1 MNKILLTLKQ
11 STDSSNYIQEISKLY
26 KKRINNKKIPL
37 FNQGRVNLLNLFNSS
52 NTSLSIRQF
61 PYQDNNK
68 KAVNTATSFSS
79 TSFNTVRNS
88 TSLPSINQGHNKQRV
103 NEIVIN
109 SNLVSQKEKA
119 YKTRMDLFLSTLTSE
134 KKKEHKSK
142 NINVHLRTFSDDI
155 NCFKHRYVAKYQQKQ
170 IYDIIDDVVD
180 KYKKSYPEYAS
191 YTISKQ
197 MFNDILDSIYRI
209 VSFYDNKN
217 AFLLD
222 EKVVNLLQEEIFK
235 MFRLRQIEY
244 ERTRDKKDFIITGT
258 NFKKASTKIK
268 EEREYILNAK
278 LRMNNEKR
286 WRKRNLLT
294 NEDYDCDRIFEA
306 FYDVLF
312 KEEKETIRAKSHYNF
327 KYSKEIENLIQ
338 REEDNTI
345 KKNKSTLEIKK
356 DIKKKK
362 RSINILKEL
371 KHEHNTTPN
380 NSNTNTI
387 VKSKGNNNTLS
398 PRKSKMFVFIP
409 KHKMKD
415 TKAEGLNSK
424 IIFNSLASTKKENAK
439 IKTNSITSIIPH
451 HAITESNRDTNYN
464 SNNFIQDDN
473 SSNPILSSHRYTKTE
488 LNDDMISVRYEHE
501 DNENNDNQ
509 QISNRSKGKEN
520 FRDSN
525 KIKNLTQNVKKKDNK
540 NNSKGTIS
548 REEKRKKTNQQ
559 KEEENRTDSDYDN
572 MDEIVD
578 NKIEDIEESPIR
590 KTNTKKKNG
599 SRANINSPKNNKKNQ
614 LSNEDSKIIGKNK
627 SRSGSIQL
635 KKKKKLIKVKENE
648 GKDNDNNQ
656 SRNPNDN
663 LFNLNKDIESIKD
676 NNSFKSSSS
685 RKNST
690 HSIRGNNSPRSPKS
704 PSLILTNNKKL
715 SQFAS
720 TFNQKT
726 PRNKIVNDVLF
737 KDNYTEDIPQS
748 KKKKEFFEPIRDNK
762 KKINRNRGSVQML
775 AHPMLSFPETK
786 QKPLV
791 KIVQKKEEQKEEEK
805 YVRKSNANRNSL
817 ISEEYKEDNDENA
830 MLTKENIVQI
840 LNSKTSKRFL
850 RRNYLN
856 GKRINNLNFDND
868 IFNNT
873 EGKEKKDKIS
883 SRLNS
888 IRENKF
894 EIVEHYTE
902 KKKMALLMNIN
913 QDLNFYLNQ
922 ADITE
927 KERKMYL
934 EFKEKVEAFQNNVL
948 GKYQKGFQ
956 DEDEVEFFHDFESL
970 KEELEN
976 IKKIRMKEKR
986 INNFLMSLSDFRFKN
1001 KALHNLYSDK
1011 VRAIDSKFT
1020 VATSPIL
1027 LQYKNKKETS
1037 KSIINK

>member
-52 NTSLSIRQF
+52 NISLSNRQF
-61 PYQDNNK
+61 PYQDSNK
-68 KAVNTATSFSS
+68 KAINTATSFSS

-109 SNLVSQKEKA
+109 SNLVSQKQKA

-155 NCFKHRYVAKYQQKQ
+155 NSFKHRYVSKYQQQQ

-197 MFNDILDSIYRI
+197 MFNEILDSIYRI

-235 MFRLRQIEY
+235 MFRMKQIEH
-244 ERTRDKKDFIITGT
+244 ERTKDKKEFIITGT
-258 NFKKASTKIK
+258 NFKKASTKKK
-268 EEREYILNAK
+268 EEKDYSINAK
-278 LRMNNEKR
+278 LRMQNQKR
-286 WRKRNLLT
+286 WRKGNIST
-294 NEDYDCDRIFEA
+294 VEDYDSDRIFEA

-312 KEEKETIRAKSHYNF
+312 KEEKEIIRAKSHYNF
-327 KYSKEIENLIQ
+327 KYSKEIENMIQ
-338 REEDNTI
+338 REEDNKI
-345 KKNKSTLEIKK
+345 KRNKSTLEIKK

-362 RSINILKEL
+362 KSLNILKEIRQ
-371 KHEHNTTPN
+371 KHNTTPN

-387 VKSKGNNNTLS
+387 QKGNNNTLS

-415 TKAEGLNSK
+415 TKAEGINSK
-424 IIFNSLASTKKENAK
+424 ILFNSLVSTKKENAK

-451 HAITESNRDTNYN
+451 HAVTESNRETNYN

-473 SSNPILSSHRYTKTE
+473 NTNSNPLLSTHRYTKTE
-488 LNDDMISVRYEHE
+488 LNDDMISIRYEHE
-501 DNENNDNQ
+501 DNDNQ
-509 QISNRSKGKEN
+509 EISNRSKKSKEKEN
-520 FRDSN
+520 FRDKN
-525 KIKNLTQNVKKKDNK
+525 KIKNVTQNVSKKDNENGNK
-540 NNSKGTIS
+540 NNSKRLIS
-548 REEKRKKTNQQ
+548 REEKRKKLNQQ

-578 NKIEDIEESPIR
+578 NKIEDKEESPIR
-590 KTNTKKKNG
+590 KTNTKKNKTNT
-599 SRANINSPKNNKKNQ
+599 NSPKKNKQ
-614 LSNEDSKIIGKNK
+614 SKLTTEQTIGKNK
-627 SRSGSIQL
+627 SRSGSIQS
-635 KKKKKLIKVKENE
+635 KKKKKLIKLKEDE
-648 GKDNDNNQ
+648 SKEDDITQ
-656 SRNPNDN
+656 SRNPNEN
-663 LFNLNKDIESIKD
+663 ILNLNKDIESIKD

-690 HSIRGNNSPRSPKS
+690 HSIKGNKSPRSPKS

-726 PRNKIVNDVLF
+726 PRNNIINDVLF
-737 KDNYTEDIPQS
+737 KDNHTEDVPQS
-748 KKKKEFFEPIRDNK
+748 KKKKEFFEPLRENK
-762 KKINRNRGSVQML
+762 KKINRNRGSVQIL

-805 YVRKSNANRNSL
+805 YVKKSNANRNSL
-817 ISEEYKEDNDENA
+817 ISEEYKEDDDENA

-868 IFNNT
+868 FFNNT

-883 SRLNS
+883 SHLNS

-922 ADITE
+922 ADISE
-927 KERKMYL
+927 KEKKMYL

-948 GKYQKGFQ
+948 SKYQKGFQ

-976 IKKIRMKEKR
+976 IKTIRMKEKR
-986 INNFLMSLSDFRFKN
+986 INNFLMSLSDFRYKN